1 MMRNH
6 QYTVHERRCL
16 SADARSTRQGCDKAV
31 NSKRPVNLDISTIHF
46 PIPAIASILHRVS
59 GIVAFVGI
67 AFLLYGLDLSLSSQT
82 GFSSVADVMA
92 HPLAKLV
99 IWGTLSALAYHLVA
113 GIRHLIMDMGVGETL
128 EGGRLSAKITFAVS
142 VVLIILLGVW
152 IW

>member
-1 MMRNH
+1 M
-6 QYTVHERRCL
+6 
-16 SADARSTRQGCDKAV
+16 

-46 PIPAIASILHRVS
+46 PIPAIASIVHRIS
-59 GIVAFVGI
+59 GIIAFVGI
-67 AFLLYGLDLSLSSQT
+67 AFLLYGLDLSLSSQAD
-82 GFSSVADVMA
+82 FSAVADVMG

-99 IWGTLSALAYHLVA
+99 VWGTLSALAYHLVA

-142 VVLIILLGVW
+142 IVLIILLGVW